1 MLSLRTKYYLVL
13 RKRRTI
19 FFCHHGDQ
27 SSVLVCLLSWRWL
40 NTVNCGNDTMKW
52 TSLLALSLWS
62 SEDCS
67 GGFLWKREFHLFS
80 EVKEKVVADLLF
92 KVTSTVIAPFT
103 IVLRVFYEINYP
115 FLTDGKKKKNF
126 QNYDC
131 RTILVYS
138 MAVNWELRS
147 WCLFRESYHL
157 VAWCYFSQRLS
168 KNNRDSLWKKKIQF
182 GLERTLEDKL
192 VEYSCRIDLCFLH
205 KLDSVFC
212 LLKILL
218 IESHFKGQKLFMDIL
233 KKHISIEKWTDQT
246 YSIVLPS

>member
-13 RKRRTI
+13 RERRTI

-115 FLTDGKKKKNF
+115 FLTDEKKKKRIF
-126 QNYDC
+126 KTRIAQPYWYIPWLWIESWGPDVFLGSLIILLPDVILASAYL
-131 RTILVYS
+131 RTIGTVYERKKFS
-138 MAVNWELRS
+138 LDLR
-147 WCLFRESYHL
+147 EH
-157 VAWCYFSQRLS
+157 
-168 KNNRDSLWKKKIQF
+168 WK
-182 GLERTLEDKL
+182 TN
-192 VEYSCRIDLCFLH
+192 
-205 KLDSVFC
+205 
-212 LLKILL
+212 LLNIHA
-218 IESHFKGQKLFMDIL
+218 E
-233 KKHISIEKWTDQT
+233 
-246 YSIVLPS
+246 